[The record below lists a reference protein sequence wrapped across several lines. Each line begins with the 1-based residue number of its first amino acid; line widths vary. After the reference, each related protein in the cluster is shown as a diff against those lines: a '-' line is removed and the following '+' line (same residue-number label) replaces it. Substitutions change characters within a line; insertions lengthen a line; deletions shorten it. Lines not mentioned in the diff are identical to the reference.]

1 MQSLDRRRPRLPDV
15 QARRVWKIAGE
26 DACACEQLRAEQSMA
41 IADAV
46 ETRTLWDVERI
57 RADFPVLH
65 QSVNGKPLIYLDNG
79 ASSQVPQVVIDR
91 GIFYIEQEH
100 SNIHRGV
107 HYLSQRATTA
117 YEGAREKVK
126 RFINARESRECIF
139 VRGTT
144 EGINLVMHGY
154 GRKFIGEGDE
164 VVISAMEHHANIVP
178 WQMLCEEKGAR
189 LRVIPMNDAGEL
201 ILDEYDALLNTRTKL
216 VALTH
221 VSNALGTINPI
232 KDMIAQAHKYG
243 VPVLIDGAQSAPHMP
258 VDVQDL
264 DCDFYAFS
272 GHKMYAPT
280 GSGIIYG
287 KAQLLEMMNPF
298 QGGGDMIK
306 NVTFEKTT
314 YAELPNKMEAGTP
327 AIASQIGLGAAI
339 DYLNS
344 IGREQAAAW
353 ENELLRYATERVS
366 AIEGVRIIG
375 TAKKKASVLSF
386 VIDGIHPHDIG
397 TILDQEGI
405 AVRAGH
411 HCAQPVMQR
420 FNVPATA
427 RASFA
432 FYNTKEEIDVLAQ
445 TIEKVI
451 EIFS

>member
-1 MQSLDRRRPRLPDV
+1 MRGSKRNLMATIEKSVSKKTQDVGFDV
-15 QARRVWKIAGE
+15 Q
-26 DACACEQLRAEQSMA
+26 
-41 IADAV
+41 
-46 ETRTLWDVERI
+46 RI
-57 RADFPVLH
+57 REDFPVLR
-65 QSVNGKPLIYLDNG
+65 QTVNGKPLIYLDNA

-91 GIFYIEQEH
+91 GSIYLEDEH

-107 HYLSQRATTA
+107 HYLSQKATTA

-139 VRGTT
+139 VRGAT

-154 GRKFIGEGDE
+154 GRKFIGPGDE
-164 VVISAMEHHANIVP
+164 IIISAMEHHANIVP
-178 WQMLCEEKGAR
+178 WQMLCEEKGAS

-201 ILDEYDALLNTRTKL
+201 LLDEYDALLNERTKL
-216 VALTH
+216 VAVTH
-221 VSNALGTINPI
+221 VSNALGTVNPI
-232 KDMIAQAHKYG
+232 KQMIDQAHKYG
-243 VPVLIDGAQSAPHMP
+243 VPVLIDGAQSAPHLL

-264 DCDFYAFS
+264 DCDFYTFS
-272 GHKMYAPT
+272 GHKMFAPT
-280 GSGIIYG
+280 GSGVVYG
-287 KAQLLEMMNPF
+287 KASVLETMNPF

-306 NVTFEKTT
+306 SVTFEKTI
-314 YAELPNKMEAGTP
+314 YGDLPNKFEAGTP

-339 DYLNS
+339 DYLNT
-344 IGREQAAAW
+344 IDRKQAAAY
-353 ENELLRYATERVS
+353 EHELLRYATEKLS

-375 TAKKKASVLSF
+375 TAREKLSVLSF
-386 VIDGIHPHDIG
+386 VIDDIHPHDIG

-432 FYNTKEEIDVLAQ
+432 FYNTKEEVDMLAR
-445 TIEKVI
+445 TIEKVV

>member
-1 MQSLDRRRPRLPDV
+1 MSS
-15 QARRVWKIAGE
+15 G
-26 DACACEQLRAEQSMA
+26 
-41 IADAV
+41 
-46 ETRTLWDVERI
+46 TLTTLESPASSTWDVERI
-57 RADFPVLH
+57 RADFPVL
-65 QSVNGKPLIYLDNG
+65 QQTVNGKPLIYLDNS

-91 GIFYIEQEH
+91 GSVYLEQEH

-117 YEGAREKVK
+117 YENAREKVK
-126 RFINARESRECIF
+126 RFINARDVRECIF
-139 VRGTT
+139 VRGAT

-154 GRKFIGEGDE
+154 GRKFIGAGDE
-164 VVISAMEHHANIVP
+164 IIISAMEHHANIVP

-201 ILDEYDALLNTRTKL
+201 LLDEYDGLLNERTKL
-216 VALTH
+216 VSVMH

-232 KDMIAQAHKYG
+232 KQMIAQAHKYG
-243 VPVLIDGAQSAPHMP
+243 VPVLIDGAQAAPHMP

-264 DCDFYAFS
+264 DCDFYVFS
-272 GHKMYAPT
+272 GHKMFAPT
-280 GSGIIYG
+280 GSGIVYG
-287 KAQLLEMMNPF
+287 KMELLEKMNPF

-306 NVTFEKTT
+306 TVTFEKTT
-314 YAELPNKMEAGTP
+314 YADPPNKFEAGTP

-344 IGREQAAAW
+344 IGREAAASY
-353 ENELLRYATERVS
+353 EAELLRYATERVS

-375 TAKKKASVLSF
+375 TAKNKASVLSF
-386 VIDGIHPHDIG
+386 VIDDIHPHDIG

-432 FYNTKEEIDVLAQ
+432 FYNTKEEIDVLAR
-445 TIEKVI
+445 TIERVI

>member
-1 MQSLDRRRPRLPDV
+1 MKV
-15 QARRVWKIAGE
+15 QEAASF
-26 DACACEQLRAEQSMA
+26 QTPSP
-41 IADAV
+41 
-46 ETRTLWDVERI
+46 TRIRDGWDVERI
-57 RADFPVLH
+57 RGDFPVLR
-65 QSVNGKPLIYLDNG
+65 QTVNGKPLVYLDNA

-91 GIFYIEQEH
+91 GSVYLEHEH

-107 HYLSQRATTA
+107 HYLSQKATTA

-126 RFINARESRECIF
+126 RFINARDAKECIF
-139 VRGTT
+139 VRGAT

-154 GRKFIGEGDE
+154 GRKFIGPGDE
-164 VVISAMEHHANIVP
+164 IIISAMEHHANIVP
-178 WQMLCEEKGAR
+178 WQMLCEEKNAV
-189 LRVIPMNDAGEL
+189 LRVVPMNDAGEL
-201 ILDEYDALLNTRTKL
+201 LIDEYEALLNERTKF
-216 VALTH
+216 VALSH
-221 VSNALGTINPI
+221 VSNALGTINPVQE
-232 KDMIAQAHKYG
+232 MIEQAHKYG

-258 VDVQDL
+258 IDVQEL

-272 GHKMYAPT
+272 GHKMFAPT
-280 GSGIIYG
+280 GSGVVYG
-287 KAQLLEMMNPF
+287 KAEILEQMNPF
-298 QGGGDMIK
+298 QGGGDMIRS
-306 NVTFEKTT
+306 VTFERTT
-314 YAELPNKMEAGTP
+314 YAGLPNKFEAGTP

-344 IGREQAAAW
+344 IGREAAAAH
-353 ENELLRYATERVS
+353 EAELLRYATERVS

-375 TAKKKASVLSF
+375 TARHKASVLSF
-386 VIDGIHPHDIG
+386 VIDDIHPHDIG

-432 FYNTKEEIDVLAQ
+432 FYNTREEVDVLAR

-451 EIFS
+451 EIFN

>member
-1 MQSLDRRRPRLPDV
+1 VSTGIISEP
-15 QARRVWKIAGE
+15 
-26 DACACEQLRAEQSMA
+26 
-41 IADAV
+41 AV
-46 ETRTLWDVERI
+46 STTWDVARV
-57 RADFPVLH
+57 RADFPVL
-65 QSVNGKPLIYLDNG
+65 QQTINGKPLIYLDNS

-91 GIFYIEQEH
+91 GSIYLEQEH

-107 HYLSQRATTA
+107 HYLSQKATTA

-126 RFINARESRECIF
+126 RFINARDVRECIF
-139 VRGTT
+139 VRGAT

-154 GRKFIGEGDE
+154 GRKFIGAGDE
-164 VVISAMEHHANIVP
+164 IIISAMEHHANIVP
-178 WQMLCEEKGAR
+178 WQMLCEEKGAL

-201 ILDEYDALLNTRTKL
+201 LLDEYDGLLNERTKL
-216 VALTH
+216 VAVMH

-232 KDMIAQAHKYG
+232 KQIIAQAHKYG
-243 VPVLIDGAQSAPHMP
+243 VPVLIDGAQAAPHMP

-264 DCDFYAFS
+264 DCDFYVFS

-287 KAQLLEMMNPF
+287 KLELLEQMNPF

-306 NVTFEKTT
+306 TVTFEKTI
-314 YAELPNKMEAGTP
+314 YADPPNRFEAGTP

-344 IGREQAAAW
+344 IGREQAAAY
-353 ENELLRYATERVS
+353 EAELLRYATERVS
-366 AIEGVRIIG
+366 TIEGVRIIG
-375 TAKKKASVLSF
+375 TAKNKASVLSF
-386 VIDGIHPHDIG
+386 VIDDIHPHDIG

-405 AVRAGH
+405 AIRAGH

-432 FYNTKEEIDVLAQ
+432 FYNTKEEIDVLAR
-445 TIEKVI
+445 TIERVI
-451 EIFS
+451 EIFG